1 MLRELAIFEYVS
13 GDQTPSAKRNFE
25 QMMSDDALLL
35 ADVQAE
41 RALRAEM
48 AEAGTPGTD
57 GPVSMSNIEGLFARI
72 DIAQRDAQES
82 AAVDQA
88 VDQVNNEQAQTA
100 RKAELINV
108 ASRTFL
114 APLAAA
120 ASVAFIALFFV
131 NDYIDSTQPNFNTL
145 SDGVASKNVDFGTLV
160 DQGRLAKFTVSSELS
175 ANEVD
180 DMLTAYGLSTF
191 ESGANSG
198 ELYVYTEAEI
208 SHSQTSAWRADS
220 RVKEVKLFTVTE

>member
-48 AEAGTPGTD
+48 AEAGTPGTY

-82 AAVDQA
+82 AA